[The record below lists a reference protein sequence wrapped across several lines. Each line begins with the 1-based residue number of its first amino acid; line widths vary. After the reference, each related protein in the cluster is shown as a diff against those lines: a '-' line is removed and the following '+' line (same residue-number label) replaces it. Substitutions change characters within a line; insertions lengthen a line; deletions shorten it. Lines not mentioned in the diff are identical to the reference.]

1 MALDLM
7 HAEFFPYLIGIWFCK
22 NVIIF
27 GANMS
32 SSVYVDRKSYILV
45 IRKDSTQ
52 GLDDTTM
59 IAEKEYS
66 VNYNGVNSYIFVNGV
81 EIYKFKAKDSET
93 NAAPLCLGSVS
104 RDFSVDNIK
113 KTGLYGYVYDIQL
126 IMRLLMLRYKTM
138 FGFNKKC
145 LLDY

>member
-1 MALDLM
+1 
-7 HAEFFPYLIGIWFCK
+7 
-22 NVIIF
+22 
-27 GANMS
+27 MS

-45 IRKDSTQ
+45 LRKDSTQ

-138 FGFNKKC
+138 FGYNK
-145 LLDY
+145 